1 MERKLGW
8 CTLNFHCRL
17 TKVLRDSYVPHS
29 CFTVLEFWVREFQLP
44 SIVRVPCS
52 HISMQIKVEMHCSKN
67 MPAGEDIAMLQFTL
81 SWCMTRGNGLHKKIV
96 STMSSYVLP
105 PTNINKIHSYLLQRY
120 WLGKESIIIPA
131 VHSNIGKGNHF
142 WSKMI

>member
-1 MERKLGW
+1 MHF
-8 CTLNFHCRL
+8 NFHCRL

-29 CFTVLEFWVREFQLP
+29 CFTVLEFWVREFHLP

-67 MPAGEDIAMLQFTL
+67 MPAGKDIAMLQFPL
-81 SWCMTRGNGLHKKIV
+81 SWCMMRGNGLHKTIV

-105 PTNINKIHSYLLQRY
+105 PTNINKIHSYLLQC
-120 WLGKESIIIPA
+120 IIIPA